1 MKHLRN
7 FEKHRN
13 SKKQTQEVSKT
24 NESVLQV
31 NDIYKVRILV
41 DVPQSLINSYAK
53 KVKDEL
59 GKNVRQFYGDMDVAE
74 ELVKNV
80 VLNGLNIDNIQASA
94 LMGGEPQAQTQG
106 QSQTQGQVQVQSEP
120 QGQIQGQA
128 QAQPQIQGQAQAQP
142 QIQGQAQGQSQGQA
156 QAQPQGQ
163 AQAQIQ
169 VQGQGQ
175 AQDEFEE
182 IEEEDEEETGGEEEL
197 PL

>member
-128 QAQPQIQGQAQAQP
+128 QAQPQIQGQAQ
-142 QIQGQAQGQSQGQA
+142 GQSQGQA